1 VRQRRTHPEGW
12 RIGLGYRTWLE
23 QMKKNKTPK
32 AGAFGVK
39 PDIVAASVIVNA

>member
-1 VRQRRTHPEGW
+1 MRPLRGRLGGW